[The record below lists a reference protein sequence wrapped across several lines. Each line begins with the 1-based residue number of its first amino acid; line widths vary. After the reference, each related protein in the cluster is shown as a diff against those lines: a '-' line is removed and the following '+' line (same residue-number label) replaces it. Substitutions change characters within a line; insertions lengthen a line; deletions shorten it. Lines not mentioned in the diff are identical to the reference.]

1 MKKLQ
6 AWGSNILQMGLF
18 ALVQHMMKKVKNKMA
33 EKKCSLVVMSSDQLR
48 LIGPGRPRKN

>member
-33 EKKCSLVVMSSDQLR
+33 EKNVHGL
-48 LIGPGRPRKN
+48 